1 LTASYDSV
9 ILKILKE
16 RGVLIMTKT
25 ITITTFTGKTFQ
37 FEAHNIH
44 REIIDGVDIYFI
56 DGNSY
61 PAEIVEIQE

>member
-1 LTASYDSV
+1 
-9 ILKILKE
+9 
-16 RGVLIMTKT
+16 MTKT

-61 PAEIVEIQE
+61 PAEIVEIQEQWRKENRSYDKESIL